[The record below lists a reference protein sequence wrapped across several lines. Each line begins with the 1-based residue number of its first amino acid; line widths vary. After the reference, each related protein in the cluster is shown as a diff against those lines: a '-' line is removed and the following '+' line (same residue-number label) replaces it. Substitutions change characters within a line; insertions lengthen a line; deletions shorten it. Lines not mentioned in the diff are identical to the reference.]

1 MDGAQLGEREVTGG
15 IQRQREYRELLVTD
29 GDDAVD
35 FAVAVLQERDRLAGL

>member
-29 GDDAVD
+29 
-35 FAVAVLQERDRLAGL
+35 E